1 MENRANILRAMQ
13 ICRFCLNEEG
23 PLTNIYERQGKDN
36 KQTVPLPL
44 QLMACVAIEVFENDG
59 MPQLICK
66 TCRAQALQSYTF
78 KTNCKKAD
86 DALKVFLATGS
97 LTRPWSQEE
106 LNEQTKT
113 FQATKRVVDQAEE
126 NRNKK
131 IKRENSDVIT
141 LNYSASLSHDSN
153 TEESNFNEES
163 VEGPSF
169 ASTESEEQND
179 QSMENDDF
187 MNLEE
192 ESVLNP
198 VLKVNQVKTDCFP
211 CPHCERSFPL
221 KQLLDLHQ
229 SNHDR
234 ERNYNCNSCEKA
246 FFTKYDLSK
255 HLLIHTGSKPFTCV
269 VCEKTFARESLLHR
283 HEKIHVNVPK
293 YLCSQCDRT
302 FLTGED
308 LDAHTAK
315 HKKKRPFMCKICS
328 KSFVFKQGLERH
340 EQTHNNVKPHKCNYC
355 EASFTSAIKL
365 TRHVT
370 SHAGLRPYPCKMCG
384 RTFLLSHHLTRHMR
398 SHYAAQ
404 QSEAC
409 VPSIGQYKCD
419 VCSMSFRRK
428 DSLINH
434 SAIHSMVNLKCV
446 ICNTEFDNVVKVKE
460 HITTHLSDLPFP
472 CEKCDYSFETQ
483 EQLEDHE
490 LKHAE
495 MEYEEQIEQ
504 EVLAEARQ
512 AAAVKDSNDEENSD
526 YSGDDIAEFTIT
538 NDMENPEVVR
548 RSKRASKIKNYAEFL
563 KDELGS
569 EIEDNAEGEEELPE
583 GENTGDEAPNPE
595 ETHEEAIK
603 PIVRSE
609 GTKVYSR
616 KSLPERP
623 KVAPQLSLD
632 QGNVAPLSKITQPHT
647 INSLEHLSK
656 DLSKIPDK
664 EVFNMKIGDKT
675 VTVQKLLLTK
685 EQMKAMAKEGKIEKK
700 GNTLLLKKTAS
711 QSFQSV
717 SLDSIFGKSELKTPK
732 KTYQRKVS
740 SGGDDTGEGTITL
753 NEHLNL
759 PMEENS
765 S

>member
-1 MENRANILRAMQ
+1 MENRANILRAMN
-13 ICRFCLNEEG
+13 ICRFCLSEEG
-23 PLTNIYERQGKDN
+23 PLTNIYERQPKDN

-59 MPQLICK
+59 MPQMICK
-66 TCRAQALQSYTF
+66 TCRAQAQQAYTF

-97 LTRPWSQEE
+97 LSRPWTQEE
-106 LNEQTKT
+106 IGEQAKT
-113 FQATKRVVDQAEE
+113 FQAVKRAVDKTDELHHSKKVKQENPVV
-126 NRNKK
+126 
-131 IKRENSDVIT
+131 T
-141 LNYSASLSHDSN
+141 LNYSTSLP
-153 TEESNFNEES
+153 EEENNQTLES
-163 VEGPSF
+163 DAYEPLDEDTSGER
-169 ASTESEEQND
+169 ADDE
-179 QSMENDDF
+179 DF

-192 ESVLNP
+192 ESVVNP
-198 VLKVNQVKTDCFP
+198 TLKVNQVKTDCFP

-221 KQLLDLHQ
+221 KQLLDLHKA
-229 SNHDR
+229 NHNR
-234 ERNYNCNSCEKA
+234 ERNYNCDECDKA

-255 HLLIHTGSKPFTCV
+255 HMLTHTGCKPYTCV
-269 VCEKTFARESLLHR
+269 VCQKSFSRESLLHR
-283 HEKIHVNVPK
+283 HEKIHIDVPK

-315 HKKKRPFMCKICS
+315 HKKKRPFMCKICQ

-340 EQTHNNVKPHKCNYC
+340 EQTHSNVKPHKCNYC

-404 QSEAC
+404 QPES
-409 VPSIGQYKCD
+409 PYLPPIGQHKCD
-419 VCSMSFRRK
+419 ICSMSFRRK

-504 EVLAEARQ
+504 EVMAEARQ
-512 AAAVKDSNDEENSD
+512 AAVSRDDNDEDNSD

-538 NDMENPEVVR
+538 NDMNNPEVVR
-548 RSKRASKIKNYAEFL
+548 RSKRATKIKNYAEFL

-569 EIEDNAEGEEELPE
+569 DMEESMEAEESPEVSEEAQEEEL
-583 GENTGDEAPNPE
+583 
-595 ETHEEAIK
+595 HEEDAIK

-616 KSLPERP
+616 KSVPDRP
-623 KVAPQLSLD
+623 KLPQINIEQS
-632 QGNVAPLSKITQPHT
+632 NVAPLSKITQPIHS
-647 INSLEHLSK
+647 IEHLTK
-656 DLSKIPDK
+656 DIRTIPDK

-700 GNTLLLKKTAS
+700 GNTLLLKKGVT
-711 QSFQSV
+711 QSV
-717 SLDSIFGKSELKTPK
+717 NLDAIFGGAKVEGLKQMK
-732 KTYQRKVS
+732 KTYQRKSFTVDE
-740 SGGDDTGEGTITL
+740 SGDLVANASGLGEGL
-753 NEHLNL
+753 
-759 PMEENS
+759 EEGM
-765 S
+765 

>member
-1 MENRANILRAMQ
+1 
-13 ICRFCLNEEG
+13 
-23 PLTNIYERQGKDN
+23 
-36 KQTVPLPL
+36 
-44 QLMACVAIEVFENDG
+44 VFENDG
-59 MPQLICK
+59 MPQMICK
-66 TCRAQALQSYTF
+66 TCRAQTLQAYTF

-97 LTRPWSQEE
+97 LMRPWTQEE
-106 LNEQTKT
+106 ILEQAKS
-113 FQATKRVVDQAEE
+113 FQITKRAVDKAEE
-126 NRNKK
+126 ARTKK
-131 IKRENSDVIT
+131 VKRENPEVIT
-141 LNYSASLSHDSN
+141 LNYSSN
-153 TEESNFNEES
+153 LNQNNIGEGNNIDNEHIEEPNYENTMMEE
-163 VEGPSF
+163 
-169 ASTESEEQND
+169 D
-179 QSMENDDF
+179 QDNQRIEDDEFINME
-187 MNLEE
+187 EE

-198 VLKVNQVKTDCFP
+198 TLKVNQVKTDCFP

-221 KQLLDLHQ
+221 KQLLDLHKA
-229 SNHDR
+229 NHNR
-234 ERNYNCNSCEKA
+234 ERNYNCDECDKA

-255 HLLIHTGSKPFTCV
+255 HMLTHTGCKPFTCV
-269 VCEKTFARESLLHR
+269 VCQKSFSRESLLHR
-283 HEKIHVNVPK
+283 HEKIHIDVPK

-315 HKKKRPFMCKICS
+315 HKKKRPFMCKICQ

-340 EQTHNNVKPHKCNYC
+340 ELTHSNVKPHKCNYC

-404 QSEAC
+404 QSSESFL
-409 VPSIGQYKCD
+409 PPIGQHKCD
-419 VCSMSFRRK
+419 ICSMSFRRK

-446 ICNTEFDNVVKVKE
+446 ICNTEFDNVIKVKE

-504 EVLAEARQ
+504 EVMAEARQ
-512 AAAVKDSNDEENSD
+512 AAGVREGCEDDNSD

-538 NDMENPEVVR
+538 NDMNNPEVVR
-548 RSKRASKIKNYAEFL
+548 RSKRVTKIKNYAEFL

-569 EIEDNAEGEEELPE
+569 DMEDNMESTEDAQEPEIEED
-583 GENTGDEAPNPE
+583 GDESQQVE
-595 ETHEEAIK
+595 LMQEDDTIK
-603 PIVRSE
+603 PIIRSE

-616 KSLPERP
+616 KNVSERP
-623 KVAPQLSLD
+623 KIVPQINLE
-632 QGNVAPLSKITQPHT
+632 QGNVAPLSRITQPQT
-647 INSLEHLSK
+647 INTLEHLSK
-656 DLSKIPDK
+656 DISKFPDK
-664 EVFNMKIGDKT
+664 EIFNMKIGDKT

-700 GNTLLLKKTAS
+700 GNTLLFKKSPS
-711 QSFQSV
+711 QSFQNV
-717 SLDSIFGKSELKTPK
+717 NLETIFGNSKADVALKPHLK
-732 KTYQRKVS
+732 KTYQRKATGAFDDSNESLNVNTVNFNEQVNVS
-740 SGGDDTGEGTITL
+740 V
-753 NEHLNL
+753 
-759 PMEENS
+759 EETM
-765 S
+765 